1 MNYRQ
6 TAVTVIML
14 IFFPFYGVCWL
25 KAYPGIVYP
34 QCGKRFFGKGGSF
47 GGGEMGSET
56 PHKLWCSSGYE
67 NLVRVSDRFRYRQW
81 PDE

>member
-1 MNYRQ
+1 MNYQQ

-25 KAYPGIVYP
+25 KAYPGFVYP

-47 GGGEMGSET
+47 GGRDGER
-56 PHKLWCSSGYE
+56 
-67 NLVRVSDRFRYRQW
+67 NAA
-81 PDE
+81 

>member
-1 MNYRQ
+1 MTPMNYRQ

-47 GGGEMGSET
+47 GGARWGAKRRRNCGAQVAT
-56 PHKLWCSSGYE
+56 KT
-67 NLVRVSDRFRYRQW
+67 
-81 PDE
+81 